1 MKNVT
6 RRSFLGTAI
15 GTGIIGSTA
24 IAGLPILPEKIQG
37 LIRNNIDQPK
47 NIPASPVNQPS
58 VSAYHTTPAY
68 LHWSFGNNYRSNP
81 MQAQSLDFQVWFSPT
96 AERKSYNFR
105 NEVFE
110 KCKEIDQKRGGK
122 PIALCYSGGE
132 SSEVIAIAMKELGI
146 PFELYFLDTWLFN
159 QHSRKAYAEPFAK
172 KMGVPLHVVSISEN
186 FFEFEFLPKDFLEF
200 GLDHPTP
207 MLLRYLYSAIPST
220 HFIVTGSGNLERSGK
235 KNEKIGKIHAPEE
248 SMKRLSWTF
257 SPSNVTFYDWA
268 EKNQRP
274 GEYYFYQSSPGL
286 LLSVL
291 ESPFINHNFP
301 EVNLKGL
308 IYSAFPEIQPRSKS
322 TNWDTAEGAER
333 LYELREHIIAFAKK
347 NQLGF
352 WHLSSGCT
360 ANLAGLYLA

>member
-6 RRSFLGTAI
+6 RRTFLGTAI
-15 GTGIIGSTA
+15 GTGILGSTA
-24 IAGLPILPEKIQG
+24 MAGLPILPDKIQG
-37 LIRNNIDQPK
+37 LIRDNLGQ
-47 NIPASPVNQPS
+47 QPS
-58 VSAYHTTPAY
+58 TGARPEVVQAESSYSTTPNY
-68 LHWSFGNNYRSNP
+68 LHWSFGDQYRSNP
-81 MQAQSLDFQVWFSPT
+81 MTAKSLNFKVWFSPI

-105 NEVFE
+105 EEVFA
-110 KCKEIDQKRGGK
+110 KCKEIDKKRDGK
-122 PIALCYSGGE
+122 PVALCYSGGE
-132 SSEVIAIAMKELGI
+132 SSEVIAIALKQLGI
-146 PFELYFLDTWLFN
+146 PFELYFLDAWLFN
-159 QHSRKAYAEPFAK
+159 QHQRKAFAEPFAK
-172 KMGVPLHVVSISEN
+172 QMGVPLHVVSISEN
-186 FFEFEFLPKDFLEF
+186 FFEFEFLPKDFLEY

-235 KNEKIGKIHAPEE
+235 KNEKIGRIHSPDE

-291 ESPFINHNFP
+291 ESPLINHNFP

-308 IYSAFPEIQPRSKS
+308 IYSSFPEIQPRSKS

-333 LYELREHIIAFAKK
+333 LHELREHIIAFAKK
-347 NQLGF
+347 NGLSF